1 MRFGTVKRKELIFF
15 SIFSLEIVFTRLI
28 FRYIC
33 SFKNLNGSSLVK
45 VTPGSGLFG
54 PYTL

>member
-28 FRYIC
+28 FRYI
-33 SFKNLNGSSLVK
+33 
-45 VTPGSGLFG
+45 
-54 PYTL
+54 

>member
-1 MRFGTVKRKELIFF
+1 MRFGTVKRKELIF
-15 SIFSLEIVFTRLI
+15 FSLEIVFTRLI